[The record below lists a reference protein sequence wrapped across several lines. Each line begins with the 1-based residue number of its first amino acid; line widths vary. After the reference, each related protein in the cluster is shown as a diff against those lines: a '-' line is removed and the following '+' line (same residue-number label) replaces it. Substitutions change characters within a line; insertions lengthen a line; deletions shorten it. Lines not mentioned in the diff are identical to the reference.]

1 MMKRTQVAIAVAAA
15 LVATGAFAQQ
25 QAQRVEK
32 VEVTGTNIKRTDTET
47 VAPIEII
54 TREQIERSGQA
65 TVAEVLREISINS
78 GNSYSESF
86 TNSFAPGASGI
97 SLRGLGQKATL
108 VLLNGRRTAGYGF
121 AQNLQDTFV
130 DLNSIPASAI
140 ERIEVLKD
148 GASAIYGSDAIAGVV
163 NVILRKDYQGA
174 EVLLSG
180 GHGAKNGE
188 YRATATLGTGSI
200 ARSGFNV
207 LGVFE
212 YFKRDL
218 IMLNETPFGKTRDY
232 RGEGGG
238 RNFQSLTGGGTW
250 RQLTAAG
257 ALTNVHRATASCPGE
272 IITAAQAV
280 ERGLMLASNAFNLP
294 GNTFCTQDFNSQFTA
309 MPSTERIGAMGRGTL
324 QLSPNLTAFAE
335 VGFSRVSSYQ
345 KFQSPFFAGT
355 TGLTNTAVGLRPF
368 TYNINFAP
376 GVAGNPFSTPA
387 RYVGVLQDMG
397 TRDTDITSDTLRAL
411 AGIKYTIG
419 GWDGETAVGYS
430 RNEVEAASLNRLRI
444 DGVSGLFGVGT
455 GPQPPVPTSTG
466 TTYNLNNV
474 AGNSQA
480 DRDRMR
486 ANFSRNATST
496 LSLID
501 TKLSTELMQLPAGPL
516 GVAVGA
522 EYRTEKIQ
530 DVPADLARRGLILG
544 QGITA
549 TDGSRNNFAVFAEAS
564 VPVIRTLEA
573 QLAVRHDRYSDYG
586 NSTVPKAGIKW
597 TPTSEI
603 LFRANY
609 GEGFRAPTLPEIS
622 PSVATFFT
630 SVIDPLD
637 GQTRQ
642 ISGVF
647 AGNPLLRPEKSKSAT
662 VGVVLEPTRDFNVS
676 LDWYDIKWRD
686 IVSSYGFQAI
696 VNNNGIINGRPVGVV
711 TRDPDTGQV
720 VSVATNYVNLSEVT
734 TSGVDIDARY
744 RMTTAFGR
752 FGVNVGFSYITSYKV
767 EGSEVAGTNGYGSLP
782 RVRGSVALNYDQGPW
797 RATLT
802 TRYIHRF
809 VQVLLPASYYTPQDP
824 RFQTGV
830 YGAKVGS
837 RTYFDL
843 FGAYRI
849 NPRLE
854 VSGSVINLLNTK
866 PPYDPGASGTF
877 LYDFTQHDP
886 RGRRY
891 RVNLSYNFR

>member
-15 LVATGAFAQQ
+15 LVATGAFGQQ

-647 AGNPLLRPEKSKSAT
+647 AGNPSLRPEKSKSAT

>member
-15 LVATGAFAQQ
+15 LVATGAFGQQ